1 MQDFEI
7 QRYKINQIRLKYL
20 LNYYQASIF
29 FLFLETRKRIYKG
42 IVINRNKNKKR
53 VFLNGLFVKLF
64 RKNASFKE
72 SHEHHDQLGPRE

>member
-29 FLFLETRKRIYKG
+29 FFWRLENESIKGLGLIETKRKK
-42 IVINRNKNKKR
+42 KNFFKR
-53 VFLNGLFVKLF
+53 FI
-64 RKNASFKE
+64 RKII
-72 SHEHHDQLGPRE
+72 